1 MMIENINLFIIQKL
15 SNIIESM
22 NYALCLH
29 SVVKSTALI
38 HKSPPSWGEKMSEQY
53 YKDKLEKKDMHLAVD
68 AANITLEAEIS

>member
-1 MMIENINLFIIQKL
+1 MKHSL
-15 SNIIESM
+15 S
-22 NYALCLH
+22 YALCLH

-53 YKDKLEKKDMHLAVD
+53 YKDKLEKKDRHLAVD